1 MSEGNIKSN
10 NKKFD
15 TLSKN
20 NLNNTLWLSNDNLK
34 MVKVLS
40 STENFVEF
48 SEAGTI
54 KKVKSDDFQY
64 NFNQIDLDT
73 RFYNG
78 IPTSYLGN
86 DPIWF

>member
-15 TLSKN
+15 TSGKN

-54 KKVKSDDFQY
+54 KKVKSDDFQSD
-64 NFNQIDLDT
+64 FNQIDLDT
-73 RFYNG
+73 RLYNG